1 MIKTGFIIKNLC
13 KKFKIEDDEH
23 IVFSDISLEIPGDKI
38 TVILGES
45 GCGKTTLLRIL
56 SNLDTSD
63 KGEVSYIDNKHKIK
77 PKVGVVF
84 QESRLMPWLTVKENI
99 SFHSKKMDEKDLNK
113 YLSMMKLEKF
123 KNSYPSEL
131 SGGMANRV
139 SIARAL
145 SYNPDILLMDEPFAA
160 LDYFTRR
167 KMQKE
172 VINIH
177 EKTKKGVVFVTHNID
192 EALAI
197 ADKIVMN
204 KKLKKIIGITTS
216 LVLSLCMLTGCSSS
230 KSASSS
236 TSSDASKNQS
246 EKLPKEINVTYVK
259 SPLNV
264 PSILEKND
272 SLFDKEFKSDNI
284 SVKWS
289 EITAGPDQTEALA
302 SGDIDFAH
310 CLGGT
315 SALIA
320 ASNGVDLKI
329 IGTYSQAPKGFMLVT
344 NDKSIKGPEDL
355 KGKKIGGPKGTIL
368 HQVLVAALKE
378 QKMTIK
384 DVNFVDMQ
392 IPDAVTALSSGE
404 IDCALVAGPSALQC
418 LNSGSKKVCDGEG
431 LVSGITVIAV
441 NSNFAEKYPDLV
453 KRFMKVHD
461 ETLDYMKDNYDDMI
475 SKVAKEL
482 DISEDDVKS
491 LYEWYDFDDDI
502 DDEEIKAL
510 YDTQDFLLE
519 NDMQQ
524 NKIKIEDYILDVD

>member
-1 MIKTGFIIKNLC
+1 MKIKNLL
-13 KKFKIEDDEH
+13 
-23 IVFSDISLEIPGDKI
+23 V
-38 TVILGES
+38 
-45 GCGKTTLLRIL
+45 TTLAVAAGLTL
-56 SNLDTSD
+56 TACQSD
-63 KGEVSYIDNKHKIK
+63 KSEGASTSQEGEAVTLNFGAMGSIDTIPFVIAQENGYFEEEGIK
-77 PKVGVVF
+77 VNLELF
-84 QESRLMPWLTVKENI
+84 NAA
-99 SFHSKKMDEKDLNK
+99 KD
-113 YLSMMKLEKF
+113 
-123 KNSYPSEL
+123 
-131 SGGMANRV
+131 R
-139 SIARAL
+139 
-145 SYNPDILLMDEPFAA
+145 DAA
-160 LDYFTRR
+160 LQAGQLDGVLADETAIAIYQNSDMD
-167 KMQKE
+167 MQITGATNGYWTL
-172 VINIH
+172 VATGQSNIH
-177 EKTKKGVVFVTHNID
+177 
-192 EALAI
+192 
-197 ADKIVMN
+197 
-204 KKLKKIIGITTS
+204 S
-216 LVLSLCMLTGCSSS
+216 L
-230 KSASSS
+230 
-236 TSSDASKNQS
+236 
-246 EKLPKEINVTYVK
+246 
-259 SPLNV
+259 
-264 PSILEKND
+264 
-272 SLFDKEFKSDNI
+272 
-284 SVKWS
+284 
-289 EITAGPDQTEALA
+289 
-302 SGDIDFAH
+302 
-310 CLGGT
+310 
-315 SALIA
+315 
-320 ASNGVDLKI
+320 
-329 IGTYSQAPKGFMLVT
+329 
-344 NDKSIKGPEDL
+344 EDL

-441 NSNFAEKYPDLV
+441 NSEFAEKYPDLV

>member
-1 MIKTGFIIKNLC
+1 
-13 KKFKIEDDEH
+13 
-23 IVFSDISLEIPGDKI
+23 
-38 TVILGES
+38 
-45 GCGKTTLLRIL
+45 
-56 SNLDTSD
+56 
-63 KGEVSYIDNKHKIK
+63 
-77 PKVGVVF
+77 
-84 QESRLMPWLTVKENI
+84 
-99 SFHSKKMDEKDLNK
+99 
-113 YLSMMKLEKF
+113 
-123 KNSYPSEL
+123 
-131 SGGMANRV
+131 
-139 SIARAL
+139 
-145 SYNPDILLMDEPFAA
+145 
-160 LDYFTRR
+160 
-167 KMQKE
+167 
-172 VINIH
+172 
-177 EKTKKGVVFVTHNID
+177 
-192 EALAI
+192 
-197 ADKIVMN
+197 MN
-204 KKLKKIIGITTS
+204 KKLKKIIGVTTS
-216 LVLSLCMLTGCSSS
+216 IVLSLCMLTGCSSS
-230 KSASSS
+230 NSASSS

-384 DVNFVDMQ
+384 DVNFVGMQ

-441 NSNFAEKYPDLV
+441 NSDFAEKYPDLV